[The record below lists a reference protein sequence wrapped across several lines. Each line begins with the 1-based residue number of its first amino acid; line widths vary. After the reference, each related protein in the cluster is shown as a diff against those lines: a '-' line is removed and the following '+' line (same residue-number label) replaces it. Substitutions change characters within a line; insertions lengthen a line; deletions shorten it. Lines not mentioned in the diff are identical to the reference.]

1 MGPPTLKQVG
11 RFRFQSRMPVC
22 RIQSLAAILGR
33 IRHLRDAVVS
43 AAHPQNRQ
51 ELAALDRLGAVTGS
65 GIANKWRPVG
75 PPYFFSPVRKTLK
88 GRLIVPVQ
96 ARVKLLPPSVQ
107 VWVPLRS
114 ACRRTKAPLY
124 FASYSRLPD
133 FHEPCS
139 SMSCPL
145 RLPFPCSGT
154 GSAASRRRT
163 TWLYRTVSPVIVT
176 SIASRPLPAENG
188 SLSQTRVPR

>member
-1 MGPPTLKQVG
+1 MGQPALKQVG
-11 RFRFQSRMPVC
+11 RSRFRLRMPVC
-22 RIQSLAAILGR
+22 RIQSPAAILGR
-33 IRHLRDAVVS
+33 IRRLRDAVVS
-43 AAHPQNRQ
+43 AAQPPESSRIGGIG
-51 ELAALDRLGAVTGS
+51 RLGAATES
-65 GIANKWRPVG
+65 GVANKWPPDG
-75 PPYFFSPVRKTLK
+75 PPYFFSPGRKTLN
-88 GRLIVPVQ
+88 GRLTVPVHV
-96 ARVKLLPPSVQ
+96 RVKVLPPSVQ

-124 FASYSRLPD
+124 FASYWRLPD

-154 GSAASRRRT
+154 GSAASRRST

-176 SIASRPLPAENG
+176 SIAPRPLPPDTG
-188 SLSQTRVPR
+188 TRA